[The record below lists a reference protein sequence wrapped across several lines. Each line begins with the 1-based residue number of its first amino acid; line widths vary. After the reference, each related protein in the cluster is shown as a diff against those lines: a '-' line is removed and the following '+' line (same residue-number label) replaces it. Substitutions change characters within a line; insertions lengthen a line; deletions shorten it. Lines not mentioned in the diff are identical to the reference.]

1 MFHGREEELARLA
14 ELWKKPVASLVT
26 CRGRR
31 RIGKSTLVAEFAKRS
46 GARFL
51 SFEGRPPRPGISNAA
66 QLEAFAERYAVLF
79 GGPVPLFRNWT
90 EAFHHLAAAVRDTW
104 RTVILLDEISW
115 MGGAAPDFPGDLKTA
130 WDVEFKSH
138 PKLVLVLCGSVSAWI
153 SDNILHGTGF
163 AGRRSLDLV
172 LGELPLA
179 DCVKFW
185 GKAAARIS
193 AGEIL
198 DVLSVTGGV
207 PRYLEELDPSLSA
220 DENIRRM
227 AFLPGGILHDDLE
240 RIFGDVFG
248 RSATARRALLSALA
262 DGPQSAED
270 LARKAGKTSNG
281 HLSRTLEELA
291 EAGFIAADSGL
302 NPATGRPAGIIRY
315 RIRDNYARFYLRC
328 IAPRLEAIDAG
339 TFRFHS
345 LEQLPGWETLL
356 GVQFE
361 ALVLNHAAEFLPP
374 LGLDRALVLSAAPWR
389 QSPGTRRRG
398 CQIDLL
404 LQTRR
409 AAMIVEIKRRR
420 EIGREIISETEQKA
434 DALQIKKGLT
444 LRTALVY
451 AGHLSPGVEADGYF
465 DAIVPASAVLRGPQ

>member
-1 MFHGREEELARLA
+1 MFHGREEELARLT

-79 GGPVPLFRNWT
+79 GGPVPAFGSWT
-90 EAFHHLAAAVRDTW
+90 EAFHHLSSAIRDNR
-104 RTVILLDEISW
+104 RTVLLLDEISW
-115 MGGAAPDFPGDLKTA
+115 MGGASPDFPGDLKTA
-130 WDVEFKSH
+130 WDEEFKRH
-138 PKLVLVLCGSVSAWI
+138 DKLILVLCGSVSAWI

-185 GKAAARIS
+185 RRAASRVS
-193 AGEIL
+193 ADEIL

-220 DENIRRM
+220 AENIRRM
-227 AFLPGGILHDDLE
+227 AFLPGGILHDDLN

-248 RSATARRALLSALA
+248 RSAASRRAILAALA
-262 DGPQSAED
+262 DGPRSAEE
-270 LARKAGKTSNG
+270 LARQTGKASNG
-281 HLSRTLEELA
+281 HLSRTLEELV
-291 EAGFIAADSGL
+291 ESGFVAADAGL
-302 NPATGRPAGIIRY
+302 NPSTGRPAGIVRY

-328 IAPRLEAIDAG
+328 IEPRLETIDSGA
-339 TFRFHS
+339 FRFQS

-356 GVQFE
+356 GLQFE
-361 ALVLNHAAEFLPP
+361 ALILNHAAELLPR
-374 LGLDRALVLSAAPWR
+374 LGLERTLVLSAAPWL
-389 QSPGTRRRG
+389 QTPGSRRRG

-404 LQTRR
+404 VQTRR
-409 AAMIVEIKRRR
+409 SVMAVEIKRRR
-420 EIGREIISETEQKA
+420 EIGREIISEAEQKA
-434 DALQIKKGLT
+434 SALKLRKGLS

-451 AGHLSPGVEADGYF
+451 AGQLSPGVEADGYF
-465 DAIVPASAVLRGPQ
+465 DAIVSAESLLR

>member
-1 MFHGREEELARLA
+1 MFHGREEELARL
-14 ELWKKPVASLVT
+14 EDLWKKPVASLVT

-31 RIGKSTLVAEFAKRS
+31 RIGKSTLIAEFAKRS
-46 GARFL
+46 GAHFL
-51 SFEGRPPRPGISNAA
+51 SFEGRPPRPGISNAS
-66 QLEAFAERYAVLF
+66 QLEAFAERYAVLC
-79 GGPVPLFRNWT
+79 GGPLPAFRNWT
-90 EAFHHLAAAVRDTW
+90 EAFHHLAAGIHDNR
-104 RTVILLDEISW
+104 RTVVLLDEISW
-115 MGGAAPDFPGDLKTA
+115 MGGSAPDFPGDLKTA
-130 WDVEFKSH
+130 WDMEFKPH

-163 AGRRSLDLV
+163 AGRRSLDLF

-185 GKAAARIS
+185 RKAASRVS
-193 AGEIL
+193 DDEIL

-227 AFLPGGILHDDLE
+227 AFLPGGILHDDLN

-248 RSATARRALLSALA
+248 RSATARRALLAALA
-262 DGPQSAED
+262 DGPRSAEE
-270 LARKAGKTSNG
+270 LAKQAGKTSNG
-281 HLSRTLEELA
+281 HLSRTLEELV
-291 EAGFIAADSGL
+291 ESGFVAADSGI
-302 NPATGRPAGIIRY
+302 NPATGRPAGIVRY
-315 RIRDNYARFYLRC
+315 RIRDNYARFYMRC
-328 IAPRLEAIDAG
+328 VEPRLEAIDAG
-339 TFRFHS
+339 AFRFHS

-356 GVQFE
+356 GIQFE
-361 ALVLNHAAEFLPP
+361 ALVLNHAAEFLPR

-389 QSPGTRRRG
+389 QTPGARRSG

-420 EIGREIISETEQKA
+420 EIGREIIAETEQKA
-434 DALQIKKGLT
+434 AALKLKKGLSI
-444 LRTALVY
+444 RTALVY

-465 DAIVPASAVLRGPQ
+465 DAIVAASSVLR